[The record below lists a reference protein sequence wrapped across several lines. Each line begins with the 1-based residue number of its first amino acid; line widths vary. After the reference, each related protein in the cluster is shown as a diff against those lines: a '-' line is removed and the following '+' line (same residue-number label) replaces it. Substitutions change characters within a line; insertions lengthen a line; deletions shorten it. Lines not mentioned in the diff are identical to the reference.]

1 MCLVNYVET
10 YNFELR
16 MKENGKIAYT
26 TFTELVNSFGC
37 SLSEAQHNSASI
49 SKAL

>member
-1 MCLVNYVET
+1 
-10 YNFELR
+10 

-26 TFTELVNSFGC
+26 TCTELVNSFGC
-37 SLSEAQHNSASI
+37 TLSEALHNSASV